1 MAAEHKRCAV
11 LEQKIRQLALLGGG
25 RGRVFLSPVHKDRD
39 GVRVGLTGACK
50 VAFQQVIVDFAAIR
64 HVIGRENVYAVRMLV
79 LRQAVRAVGIGEKG
93 EPDTTDVH
101 DLHRVALLLRAVG
114 AHMVESGFIE
124 HIERARQAGKPGV
137 QTVIAR
143 SREQIKADAFEVSCK
158 LVGRAELRKP

>member
-1 MAAEHKRCAV
+1 MAAEHKRRAV

-25 RGRVFLSPVHKDRD
+25 GGRVFLSPVHKDRD

-50 VAFQQVIVDFAAIR
+50 VAFQQLIVDFAAVC
-64 HVIGRENVYAVRMLV
+64 HVISRKNIDAVRMLI
-79 LRQAVRAVGIGEKG
+79 LRQAVRAVGIGEDG
-93 EPDTTDVH
+93 ETDAADVD

-114 AHMVESGFIE
+114 ADMVETGAVE

-143 SREQIKADAFEVSCK
+143 GREQIKADALEVACK